1 MKTDDW
7 TAIASAV
14 GVLGTPT
21 PLVQRHRVPLEHV
34 SPTAAHVRATGDDD
48 GEPTWKTV
56 VGGVMIVATLWAMS
70 ILVWMI
76 GGAA

>member
-14 GVLGTPT
+14 GVLGAPA
-21 PLVQRHRVPLEHV
+21 PLAQRHRVPLEHV
-34 SPTAAHVRATGDDD
+34 SPSAAHARATAEDD

-56 VGGVMIVATLWAMS
+56 AGGVMIVATLWAMS
-70 ILVWMI
+70 ILVWVL

>member
-7 TAIASAV
+7 TAVASAV
-14 GVLGTPT
+14 GVLDHPT
-21 PLVQRHRVPLEHV
+21 PSVSRHRIPLEHV
-34 SPTAAHVRATGDDD
+34 SPSASYVRATAEDD

-70 ILVWMI
+70 ILVWVL

>member
-1 MKTDDW
+1 MMTDDW
-7 TAIASAV
+7 TAVASAV
-14 GVLGTPT
+14 GVLGAPA
-21 PLVQRHRVPLEHV
+21 PLPRRHRIPLEHV
-34 SPTAAHVRATGDDD
+34 SPTAAHVRATGDND

>member
-7 TAIASAV
+7 TAVASAV
-14 GVLGTPT
+14 GVLGAPA
-21 PLVQRHRVPLEHV
+21 PLSQRHRVPLEHV
-34 SPTAAHVRATGDDD
+34 SPSAAHVRATAEDG

-56 VGGVMIVATLWAMS
+56 VGGVMIVATLWTMS
-70 ILVWMI
+70 ILVWMS

>member
-14 GVLGTPT
+14 GVLDQPAA
-21 PLVQRHRVPLEHV
+21 LSLRHRIPLEHV
-34 SPTAAHVRATGDDD
+34 SPSAAHVRATGEEA

-56 VGGVMIVATLWAMS
+56 AGGVMIVATLWAMS
-70 ILVWMI
+70 ILVWML

>member
-7 TAIASAV
+7 TAVASAV
-14 GVLGTPT
+14 GVLGAPF
-21 PLVQRHRVPLEHV
+21 VQRHRVPFEQI
-34 SPTAAHVRATGDDD
+34 SPSAAHVRATADDD

-70 ILVWMI
+70 IIVWAV

>member
-14 GVLGTPT
+14 GVLGAPV
-21 PLVQRHRVPLEHV
+21 PLTQRHRVPLEHV
-34 SPTAAHVRATGDDD
+34 SPSAAHVRATGEDD

-56 VGGVMIVATLWAMS
+56 LGGVMIVATLWAMS
-70 ILVWMI
+70 IIVWVV